1 MNASTNANIDDIP
14 VCAIAAGV
22 YPIGDHTS
30 EVSRPAHTVHLASF
44 AIAVHCVTNQQFTA
58 FIADGGYFDNRYWTA
73 MGWRWQRVQQ
83 KNEPAFWRDPRFNQP
98 DQPVVGVC
106 WYEAMA
112 FTRWLREQ
120 TKRAWRLPTEVEWE
134 AAARGAAR
142 GAGNTAPL
150 IDLSRLN
157 SAELGMGH
165 PWAVQHGA
173 VSWCGAVNL
182 LGNVWEW

>member
-1 MNASTNANIDDIP
+1 
-14 VCAIAAGV
+14 
-22 YPIGDHTS
+22 
-30 EVSRPAHTVHLASF
+30 
-44 AIAVHCVTNQQFTA
+44 
-58 FIADGGYFDNRYWTA
+58 
-73 MGWRWQRVQQ
+73 VQQ

-112 FTRWLREQ
+112 FARWLREQ

-134 AAARGAAR
+134 AAARGA
-142 GAGNTAPL
+142 GNTAPL

-157 SAELGMGH
+157 SAELGLGH

-182 LGNVWEW
+182 LGNVWEWTSSRWGRNWQTMDYGYPYSLADDRESPDDSHARVMRGGSWFDAATEAQPTTRARYLPGSRASNIGFRLAHNGA